1 MTTYEKLALA
11 LAFLQVVIGI
21 LQLLKYSEVVP
32 ATEEAK
38 KPIWKR

>member
-21 LQLLKYSEVVP
+21 LQLLK
-32 ATEEAK
+32 
-38 KPIWKR
+38 